1 MSDTGSYEPRVWVHF
16 TKVHYNRIGD
26 EIVSILVSSALK
38 SLFGSSLPPVWG
50 IMSYLN
56 YLCLFTYSGDTHI
69 LCCVFVVVFVCLL
82 CLVYTILNVSLDCP
96 FLIALRFS
104 LTLISA
110 RSRRK
115 LTWSNSVMMINDGFP
130 NYLSEML
137 FQV

>member
-69 LCCVFVVVFVCLL
+69 LCCVCLRIVETHTYCVVFV
-82 CLVYTILNVSLDCP
+82 Y
-96 FLIALRFS
+96 A
-104 LTLISA
+104 
-110 RSRRK
+110 
-115 LTWSNSVMMINDGFP
+115 
-130 NYLSEML
+130 
-137 FQV
+137 